1 MLNTIEVSTDLLL
14 VSVEA
19 MTKEDVRG
27 PTLLPDWSRGH
38 LLTHIARSADS
49 LGRLVEWA
57 RTGIEQKQ
65 YASEETRAAQIQAGA
80 RRSPAELAADIRQ
93 SAVAFEQAARSLPES
108 ARYFKL
114 RLRSG
119 VPVTAERLLFVRLRE
134 VEVHHVD
141 LDVGYTWADIPPD
154 VTTAVIDDIVATL
167 SKREG
172 PVPAVRLV
180 ATDVELVREI
190 GLRGP
195 VLTGEQAD
203 LLAWLSG
210 RSPGVGLTVTGAD
223 EVPPA
228 AHWI

>member
-14 VSVEA
+14 VSVDA

-80 RRSPAELAADIRQ
+80 RRTPAELAADIKQ

-108 ARYFKL
+108 ARYFEL

-141 LDVGYTWADIPPD
+141 LNVGYTWADIPPD

-167 SKREG
+167 AKREG
-172 PVPAVRLV
+172 VPPVRLV
-180 ATDVELVREI
+180 ATDVELERQI

-223 EVPPA
+223 DVPLAP
-228 AHWI
+228 HWI

>member
-1 MLNTIEVSTDLLL
+1 
-14 VSVEA
+14 
-19 MTKEDVRG
+19 
-27 PTLLPDWSRGH
+27 
-38 LLTHIARSADS
+38 
-49 LGRLVEWA
+49 
-57 RTGIEQKQ
+57 
-65 YASEETRAAQIQAGA
+65 
-80 RRSPAELAADIRQ
+80 
-93 SAVAFEQAARSLPES
+93 
-108 ARYFKL
+108 
-114 RLRSG
+114 
-119 VPVTAERLLFVRLRE
+119 
-134 VEVHHVD
+134 VHHVD

-167 SKREG
+167 SKREE
-172 PVPAVRLV
+172 PVRPVRLV
-180 ATDVELVREI
+180 ATDVELEREI

>member
-19 MTKEDVRG
+19 MSKEDVRG

-65 YASEETRAAQIQAGA
+65 YASEEARAAQIQAGA

-108 ARYFKL
+108 ARYFEL

-134 VEVHHVD
+134 LEVHHVD

-167 SKREG
+167 SKRG
-172 PVPAVRLV
+172 DVPGVRLV
-180 ATDVELVREI
+180 ATDVELERQI

-210 RSPGVGLTVTGAD
+210 RSPGAGLTVTGAD

-228 AHWI
+228 PHWI

>member
-14 VSVEA
+14 VSVDA

-49 LGRLVEWA
+49 LARLVEWA

-65 YASEETRAAQIQAGA
+65 YASEEARAAQIQAGA
-80 RRSPAELAADIRQ
+80 RRSPAELAADIKA

-108 ARYFKL
+108 ARYFEL

-134 VEVHHVD
+134 LEVHHVD

-167 SKREG
+167 SKREE
-172 PVPAVRLV
+172 VPPVRLV
-180 ATDVELVREI
+180 ATDVELERQI

-228 AHWI
+228 AQWI

>member
-14 VSVEA
+14 VSVDA

-65 YASEETRAAQIQAGA
+65 YASEEARAAQIQAGA
-80 RRSPAELAADIRQ
+80 RRSPAELAADIKA

-108 ARYFKL
+108 ARYFEL

-134 VEVHHVD
+134 LEVHHVD

-167 SKREG
+167 SKREE
-172 PVPAVRLV
+172 VPPVRLV
-180 ATDVELVREI
+180 ATDVALERQI

-228 AHWI
+228 AQWI

>member
-14 VSVEA
+14 VSVDA

-80 RRSPAELAADIRQ
+80 RRTPAELAADIKQ

-108 ARYFKL
+108 ARYFEL

-141 LDVGYTWADIPPD
+141 LNVGYTWADIPPD

-172 PVPAVRLV
+172 VPPVRLV
-180 ATDVELVREI
+180 ATDVELERQI

-223 EVPPA
+223 EVPLAP
-228 AHWI
+228 HWI

>member
-14 VSVEA
+14 VSVDA

-80 RRSPAELAADIRQ
+80 RRSPAELAADIKQ

-108 ARYFKL
+108 ARYFEL

-134 VEVHHVD
+134 LEVHHVD
-141 LDVGYTWADIPPD
+141 LNVGYTWADIPPD

-172 PVPAVRLV
+172 VPPVRLV
-180 ATDVELVREI
+180 ATDVELDRQI

-223 EVPPA
+223 EVPLAP
-228 AHWI
+228 HWI